1 MEGGQIACTEIAC
14 PACDAD
20 AEWWRNYLGRSV
32 EECALIDFAC
42 LEWTTAFDNE
52 CGCGCEQSAD
62 CPEYFNCM
70 PPSPCDE
77 DAIKTKCPYSGIAY

>member
-1 MEGGQIACTEIAC
+1 M
-14 PACDAD
+14 
-20 AEWWRNYLGRSV
+20 V
-32 EECALIDFAC
+32 IDFVC
-42 LEWTTAFDNE
+42 PELTTYFGNA